1 MLFLHYQIIRYN
13 ITWLEHRKRTLFY
26 RERRHQY
33 LSQRPRHCRP
43 GPGIQISPTLCVLIC
58 PLAWNT
64 ADCARKFSLPL
75 RTWEVRRQRWDV
87 FGFPR
92 GDLTYPEDL
101 SVRGR
106 RRQLLM
112 LPWDPRAPGRLRT
125 DSGHPRSEANVGTG
139 HLVQQQA
146 GRDVHLVVLEHEVLL
161 NRDRLA
167 WWTGPDVSAQCT
179 LYSNKYKWKDF
190 QRDHR
195 EFLTETKASICVAGW
210 YIRVSMYDK
219 HVEYRLY
226 CRVMVLNQEMWITRL
241 TVWWPWQDRETNKN
255 FFHLPDWNFEI

>member
-64 ADCARKFSLPL
+64 ADCAHKFSLPL

-112 LPWDPRAPGRLRT
+112 LPWEPRA
-125 DSGHPRSEANVGTG
+125 
-139 HLVQQQA
+139 
-146 GRDVHLVVLEHEVLL
+146 
-161 NRDRLA
+161 
-167 WWTGPDVSAQCT
+167 
-179 LYSNKYKWKDF
+179 
-190 QRDHR
+190 
-195 EFLTETKASICVAGW
+195 VAG
-210 YIRVSMYDK
+210 
-219 HVEYRLY
+219 
-226 CRVMVLNQEMWITRL
+226 QT
-241 TVWWPWQDRETNKN
+241 
-255 FFHLPDWNFEI
+255 PDIPAARQMSALVTLSSSRPGGMSTL

>member
-1 MLFLHYQIIRYN
+1 M
-13 ITWLEHRKRTLFY
+13 
-26 RERRHQY
+26 RRVWFSSWR
-33 LSQRPRHCRP
+33 LDLLW
-43 GPGIQISPTLCVLIC
+43 GPVCEGQEAAAP
-58 PLAWNT
+58 
-64 ADCARKFSLPL
+64 
-75 RTWEVRRQRWDV
+75 DV
-87 FGFPR
+87 A
-92 GDLTYPEDL
+92 
-101 SVRGR
+101 V
-106 RRQLLM
+106 
-112 LPWDPRAPGRLRT
+112 RAPASGRT
-125 DSGHPRSEANVGTG
+125 HSGHPRSEANVGTG

-146 GRDVHLVVLEHEVLL
+146 GRDVHLVVLEHAVLV

-167 WWTGPDVSAQCT
+167 CWTGPDVSAQCT